1 MTIKEVYES
10 SIYYLTNAGLE
21 SLLEKMST
29 CHNNP
34 GKSSTTKIN
43 EHAPSSYSLFTHFSF
58 DKTKHKL
65 DPYRGKDCMERFYKD
80 LKEHAT
86 KIINNEKKKKEM
98 IPLTSEE
105 KKLHGQQKKCIH
117 AKKYLV
123 LMMITKYII
132 KSEIIVITLEKIEE
146 LLMIFAI

>member
-1 MTIKEVYES
+1 MTIKKVYES

-34 GKSSTTKIN
+34 EKSSTTKIN

-86 KIINNEKKKKEM
+86 KIINNEKKKERNDTINK
-98 IPLTSEE
+98 
-105 KKLHGQQKKCIH
+105 
-117 AKKYLV
+117 
-123 LMMITKYII
+123 
-132 KSEIIVITLEKIEE
+132 
-146 LLMIFAI
+146 